1 MRTRFYP
8 ALSAAWLGLLLSFC
22 VPALLQAHTDW
33 TPTQVHDRILAGGP
47 LVILDV
53 REYAEFCGG
62 SGLLHIADAVNLPW
76 NSNVLQARYTE
87 LPTDRDIIVV
97 CALGGRSNNAANFLD
112 GKGFTRVYDMQGG
125 MTAWTYETEACGTW
139 PVLKLAKTVDGI
151 ETNWTPVTG
160 AVQTQDYDLLRGLL
174 ENLAVNG
181 STIDLGPID
190 CLAKTTAFTY
200 FTDVDLPVSGHPSF
214 FLPRQI
220 GGSWGQ
226 STAGEERV
234 PGTTNCD

>member
-22 VPALLQAHTDW
+22 LPALLQAYTDL
-33 TPTQVHDRILAGGP
+33 TTAQVHDRILAGGP

-53 REYAEFCGG
+53 RDNIPTHDEFCGN
-62 SGLLHIADAVNLPW
+62 LHIADAVNLPW
-76 NSNVLQARYTE
+76 NTNVLQARYGE
-87 LPTDRDIIVV
+87 LPTDRDIIVL
-97 CALGGRSNNAANFLD
+97 CAAGGRSAQAAAFLET
-112 GKGFTRVYDMQGG
+112 KGFTRVFNMLGG
-125 MTAWTYETEACGTW
+125 MGAWTYETEACGTW

-151 ETNWTPVTG
+151 ETNWIPVTG
-160 AVQTQDYDLLRGLL
+160 TQDYDLLRGLL

-190 CLAKTTAFTY
+190 CLAKTTPFTY
-200 FTDVDLPVSGHPSF
+200 FADVDLPVSGHPSF
-214 FLPRQI
+214 YLPRQT

-226 STAGEERV
+226 SSAGEERV
-234 PGTTNCD
+234 PATTNCD